1 MPFRFLGKNQDEESI
16 LREPLLNGSTSISRV
31 ESDKSKGEA
40 AVTPFSKAGFFSLL
54 PFSWMG
60 PLIAEGNK
68 KTLDLE
74 GVPQLDTSNSV
85 VGIFPA
91 FRNKFQCDSGGSSG
105 VTTLKLVKAL
115 ISVSW
120 AES

>member
-1 MPFRFLGKNQDEESI
+1 M
-16 LREPLLNGSTSISRV
+16 NGSTSISRV

-40 AVTPFSKAGFFSLL
+40 TVTPFSKAGFFSLL